1 LNPVKI
7 DPSDNMGVN
16 IPDHP
21 QQRTTAITYRP
32 DVDGLRAVAVL
43 LVVLDHIHTRVT
55 GGYIGVDVFFVISGY
70 LISSVILSEMASG
83 RFSVTNFYERRI
95 RRIFPAL
102 LAMLLGSAAVSY
114 FCFVPSE
121 TKDFARSLLAALFSV
136 SNFYFWRQTHVN
148 FIGWHHA
155 GYFDSS
161 LSRTASAALLHT
173 WSLGVEEQFYIIFP
187 LFLMAVRRWFPSQLK
202 IAVSSITV
210 LTFAL
215 ACVWVHRDPTVA
227 FYFAPLRAWELLI
240 GAVISQHY
248 VPAICGTVARNL
260 AATAGLLLILVPA
273 MYYDATTHFP
283 GLAALPPCLGAV
295 LVIAAGETGKSL
307 VGRLLSLR
315 PIVFIGL
322 ISYSL
327 YLWHW
332 PIITFLEA
340 SYIPV
345 DYESPK
351 RLKLAVLVASL
362 IVGTLSWHFVEK
374 PFRIK
379 RSPAG
384 RRALFLVI
392 GAAVTLTA
400 AVGLLMVALDG
411 ISSRFPAEALEID
424 RNTNYDFTSAY
435 RLNVC
440 FIDAKVS
447 SFEQFDREACL
458 REDPTKKNYLL
469 VGDSHAA
476 QLYPGLRA
484 VFPEL
489 NISQATITTCLPLLT
504 PPPDLRSE
512 CDGKIWNYIYGEY
525 LVRHKVDGVLIAG
538 RWREADFPE
547 LGRTI
552 VWIRQ
557 HGIQVILFGTNP
569 EFDVRLPRLLTLSFF
584 EPKLAVIDRHRRIE
598 SLQTDEKLSALAR
611 DQWKIRYISAF
622 ENLCATN
629 VKREVETP
637 GQVTADCPVYAAA
650 GVPLLFD
657 SNHLTVDG
665 SILFAKTMRERNQ
678 LP

>member
-1 LNPVKI
+1 
-7 DPSDNMGVN
+7 MRVN

-21 QQRTTAITYRP
+21 RQRKTTITYRP

-43 LVVLDHIHTRVT
+43 LVVFDHIHTHVT

-70 LISSVILSEMASG
+70 LITSVILSEMASG

-102 LAMLLGSAAVSY
+102 LVMLLGSAAVTY
-114 FCFVPSE
+114 FCCVPSE
-121 TKDFARSLLAALFSV
+121 TKVFARSLLAALFSV
-136 SNFYFWRQTHVN
+136 SNFFFWRQPHFN
-148 FIGWHHA
+148 FISWHHA
-155 GYFDSS
+155 GYFDIS
-161 LSRTASAALLHT
+161 LSRTASDALLHT

-187 LFLMAVRRWFPSQLK
+187 LFLMAVRRWFPNRLR
-202 IAVSSITV
+202 IAIWSITV
-210 LTFAL
+210 LTFTL

-240 GAVISQHY
+240 GTVISQHY
-248 VPAICGTVARNL
+248 LPAICGKMARNL
-260 AATAGLLLILVPA
+260 AAMAGLLLILVPA
-273 MYYDATTHFP
+273 MLYNATTHFP
-283 GLAALPPCLGAV
+283 GLAALPPCVGAA

-307 VGRLLSLR
+307 VGRLLSWR

-340 SYIPV
+340 SYIHV

-362 IVGTLSWHFVEK
+362 ILGTLSWLFVER
-374 PFRIK
+374 PFRMG
-379 RSPAG
+379 RFRPG
-384 RRALFLVI
+384 RRALFLVT
-392 GAAVTLTA
+392 GSAVTLTA
-400 AVGLLMVALDG
+400 AVGAFMVASEG
-411 ISSRFPAEALEID
+411 ISSRFPLEALEID
-424 RNTNYDFTSAY
+424 RNTRDDFTSAY

-440 FIDAKVS
+440 FLDARIS
-447 SFEQFDREACL
+447 RFEQFNKEVCL
-458 REDPTKKNYLL
+458 SEDLTRKHYLL

-476 QLYPGLRA
+476 ELYPGLRA

-504 PPPDLRSE
+504 QPPDLQSE
-512 CDGKIWNYIYGEY
+512 CDGKIWNYVYGEY
-525 LVRHKVDGVLIAG
+525 LIHHKVDAVLIAG
-538 RWREADFPE
+538 RWRQADFPE

-552 VWIRQ
+552 VWIQQ
-557 HGIQVILFGTNP
+557 HGIQVILFGPNP
-569 EFDVRLPRLLTLSFF
+569 EFDVQLPRLLTLSLFD
-584 EPKLAVIDRHRRIE
+584 PKLALIDRHRRIE
-598 SLQTDEKLSALAR
+598 PLQTDEKLSALAR

-629 VKREVETP
+629 VKRKTETP
-637 GQVTADCPVYAAA
+637 LQMNSGCPVYATA

-657 SNHLTVDG
+657 SNHFSVDG
-665 SILFAKTMRERNQ
+665 SIFFARTMRARNQ

>member
-1 LNPVKI
+1 
-7 DPSDNMGVN
+7 MGVN
-16 IPDHP
+16 VPDHP
-21 QQRTTAITYRP
+21 QQRTTDITYRP

-43 LVVLDHIHTRVT
+43 LVVFDHIHTRVT

-70 LISSVILSEMASG
+70 LITSVILSEMASG

-102 LAMLLGSAAVSY
+102 LVMLLGSAAIAY
-114 FCFVPSE
+114 FCCVPSE
-121 TKDFARSLLAALFSV
+121 TRDFARSLLAALFSV
-136 SNFYFWRQTHVN
+136 SNFFFWQQPQSN
-148 FIGWHHA
+148 FISWHHA
-155 GYFDSS
+155 GYFDISI
-161 LSRTASAALLHT
+161 SRTASDALLHT

-187 LFLMAVRRWFPSQLK
+187 LFLMAVRRWFPNQLR
-202 IAVSSITV
+202 IAIWSIAFV
-210 LTFAL
+210 TFTL

-227 FYFAPLRAWELLI
+227 FYFAPLRGWELLI
-240 GAVISQHY
+240 GTIISQHY
-248 VPAICGTVARNL
+248 VPAIHGKVARNL
-260 AATAGLLLILVPA
+260 ASISGLLLILVPA
-273 MYYDATTHFP
+273 LYYDATTHFP
-283 GLAALPPCLGAV
+283 GLAALPPCIGTA

-307 VGRLLSLR
+307 VGRLLSWR

-340 SYIPV
+340 SYIHV
-345 DYESPK
+345 DYDSPK

-362 IVGTLSWHFVEK
+362 VVGTLSWLFVER
-374 PFRIK
+374 PFRIG
-379 RSPAG
+379 RLRPG
-384 RRALFLVI
+384 RRVLFLI
-392 GAAVTLTA
+392 TGAAVTFTA
-400 AVGLLMVALDG
+400 AVGVFMIASDG
-411 ISSRFPAEALEID
+411 ISFRFPLDALKID
-424 RNTNYDFTSAY
+424 RDTNFDFTSAY

-440 FIDAKVS
+440 FIDAKIS
-447 SFEQFDREACL
+447 SFEQFNKQACL
-458 REDPTKKNYLL
+458 GEDPTRKNYLL

-512 CDGKIWNYIYGEY
+512 CDGKIWDYVYGEY
-525 LVRHKVDGVLIAG
+525 LIRHKVDAVLIAG

-557 HGIQVILFGTNP
+557 HGMQVILFGPNP
-569 EFDVRLPRLLTLSFF
+569 EFDVRLPRLLTLSLF
-584 EPKLAVIDRHRRIE
+584 EPKVAVIDRHRKIE
-598 SLQTDEKLSALAR
+598 ALKTDEELSALAR

-629 VKREVETP
+629 MERKVETLL
-637 GQVTADCPVYAAA
+637 QTNSSCPVYAAA

>member
-16 IPDHP
+16 IPGHP
-21 QQRTTAITYRP
+21 QQRTTTITYRP

-43 LVVLDHIHTRVT
+43 LVVLDHIHTRIT

-136 SNFYFWRQTHVN
+136 SNFYFWRQPHVN
-148 FIGWHHA
+148 LIGWHHA

-161 LSRTASAALLHT
+161 LSRTASATLLHT

-187 LFLMAVRRWFPSQLK
+187 LFLMGVRRWFPNLLRVA
-202 IAVSSITV
+202 IWSITI
-210 LTFAL
+210 LTFTL
-215 ACVWVHRDPTVA
+215 ACIWVHRDPTVA

-240 GAVISQHY
+240 GTVISQHY
-248 VPAICGTVARNL
+248 VPAICGKIARNL

-273 MYYDATTHFP
+273 MHYDAATHFP

-295 LVIAAGETGKSL
+295 LVIAAGETGNSL
-307 VGRLLSLR
+307 VGRLLSWR
-315 PIVFIGL
+315 PIVFLGL

-362 IVGTLSWHFVEK
+362 IVGSLSWLFVER
-374 PFRIK
+374 PFR
-379 RSPAG
+379 AG
-384 RRALFLVI
+384 RLRPGRRVLFLVT

-400 AVGLLMVALDG
+400 ALGAVMIASGGV
-411 ISSRFPAEALEID
+411 SSRFPLEAVEID

-447 SFEQFDREACL
+447 SFEQFDKEACL
-458 REDPTKKNYLL
+458 REDPTRKNYLL

-504 PPPDLRSE
+504 PPLDLRSE
-512 CDGKIWNYIYGEY
+512 CDGKIWNYIYGDF
-525 LVRHKVDGVLIAG
+525 LTRHKVDAVLIAG
-538 RWREADFPE
+538 RWREEDFPE

-552 VWIRQ
+552 FWIQQ
-557 HGIQVILFGTNP
+557 HGIEVILFGPNP
-569 EFDVRLPRLLTLSFF
+569 EFDVRLPRLLTLSLF
-584 EPKLAVIDRHRRIE
+584 EPKLAVIDRHRRTA

-611 DQWKIRYISAF
+611 GQWKIRYISAF
-622 ENLCATN
+622 ENLCATSM
-629 VKREVETP
+629 KRALAQTIS
-637 GQVTADCPVYAAA
+637 GCPVYAAA

-665 SILFAKTMRERNQ
+665 SILFARTMRERNQ

>member
-1 LNPVKI
+1 LSSVKI
-7 DPSDNMGVN
+7 DLCEDVGVD

-21 QQRTTAITYRP
+21 KQRTTTIVYRP

-43 LVVLDHIHTRVT
+43 LVVFDHIHTRVT

-70 LISSVILSEMASG
+70 LISSVILSEMKSG
-83 RFSVTNFYERRI
+83 RFSVTNFYDRRI

-102 LAMLLGSAAVSY
+102 LGMLLGSAAVSC

-136 SNFYFWRQTHVN
+136 SNFYFWRQPHFN
-148 FIGWHHA
+148 FISWHHA
-155 GYFDSS
+155 GYFDGS
-161 LSRTASAALLHT
+161 LSRAASDALLHT

-187 LFLMAVRRWFPSQLK
+187 LFLMAVRRWFPNQLR
-202 IAVSSITV
+202 IAIWSILV
-210 LTFAL
+210 LTFTL
-215 ACVWVHRDPTVA
+215 ACVWVRRDPTVA

-240 GAVISQHY
+240 GTVVSQRY
-248 VPAICGTVARNL
+248 VPAICGKIARNL
-260 AATAGLLLILVPA
+260 AAIAGLLLILVPA
-273 MYYDATTHFP
+273 MYYDAATHFP
-283 GLAALPPCLGAV
+283 GLAALPPCIGAA

-307 VGRLLSLR
+307 VGRLLSWR

-340 SYIPV
+340 SYFHV
-345 DYESPK
+345 DYDSTK

-362 IVGTLSWHFVEK
+362 IVGTLSWRFIEK
-374 PFRIK
+374 PFRIR
-379 RSPAG
+379 RSRPA

-392 GAAVTLTA
+392 GAAAILTA
-400 AVGLLMVALDG
+400 VVGAFMLASDG
-411 ISSRFPAEALEID
+411 ISSRFPLEALEID

-440 FIDAKVS
+440 FIDARVS
-447 SFEQFDREACL
+447 SFEQFNKEACL
-458 REDPTKKNYLL
+458 LQDPARKNYLL

-512 CDGKIWNYIYGEY
+512 CDGKIWNYIYGDY
-525 LVRHKVDGVLIAG
+525 LIRHRVDAVLIAG

-552 VWIRQ
+552 VWIQQ
-557 HGIQVILFGTNP
+557 HGSQVILFGPNP
-569 EFDVRLPRLLTLSFF
+569 EFDVRLPRLLTLSLF

-598 SLQTDEKLSALAR
+598 SWQTDKKLSALAR

-629 VKREVETP
+629 PKKKEVETP
-637 GQVTADCPVYAAA
+637 QTTSGCPVYAAA

-665 SILFAKTMRERNQ
+665 SILFSRTMRERNQ